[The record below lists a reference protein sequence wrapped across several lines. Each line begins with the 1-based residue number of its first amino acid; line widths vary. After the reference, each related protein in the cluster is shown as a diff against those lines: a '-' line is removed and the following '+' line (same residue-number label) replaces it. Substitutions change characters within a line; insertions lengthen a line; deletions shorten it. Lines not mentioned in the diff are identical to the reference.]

1 MNYIGLIK
9 KFWTSHNANSF
20 NTTEIALY
28 FYIVEVFNICQWT
41 NQIKRNNRKIEADL
55 NISFNTL
62 KSARNRLQQAGLL
75 SFKSK
80 NGDANVAYT
89 LSNTDEVDNEVTAK
103 VSNKVGKRSVYTK
116 DKLNKTVSND
126 DLYKTAEEAGYKFIG

>member
-20 NTTEIALY
+20 SLAELGLY

-62 KSARNRLQQAGLL
+62 KSARNRLQQADLL

-80 NGDANVAYT
+80 NGDANVTYT
-89 LSNTDEVDNEVTAK
+89 LSNIDEVDNEVATK
-103 VSNKVGKRSVYTK
+103 VSNKVGKRSVSTK

-126 DLYKTAEEAGYKFIG
+126 GLYKTAEEAGYKFIG